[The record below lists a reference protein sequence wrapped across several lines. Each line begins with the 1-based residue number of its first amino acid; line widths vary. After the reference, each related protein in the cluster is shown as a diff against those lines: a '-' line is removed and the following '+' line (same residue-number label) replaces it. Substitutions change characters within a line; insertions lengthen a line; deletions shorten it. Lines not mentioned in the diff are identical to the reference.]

1 MLTYSKCRTN
11 ENVLNRAIFV
21 GPQIVLQYRGSLQ
34 RLVCPTELIWHGFLA
49 IVVFLEMKKIDALIR
64 MGSSIVSLLMC
75 QV

>member
-1 MLTYSKCRTN
+1 
-11 ENVLNRAIFV
+11 
-21 GPQIVLQYRGSLQ
+21 VLQYRGSLQ